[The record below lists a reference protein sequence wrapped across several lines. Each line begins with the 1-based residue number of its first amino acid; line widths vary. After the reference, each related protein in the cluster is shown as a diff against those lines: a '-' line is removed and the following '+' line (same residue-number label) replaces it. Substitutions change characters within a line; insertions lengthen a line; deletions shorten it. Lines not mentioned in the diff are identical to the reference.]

1 MKSLSDLKIGE
12 SAIIDSINI
21 KGILKR
27 RMIDMGITK
36 GSEIKLE
43 KFDPLGD
50 PIDIRVKDYHIAIIK
65 SDAKNII
72 VK

>member
-1 MKSLSDLKIGE
+1 MKSLSDLNIGDV
-12 SAIIDSINI
+12 AIIDSINI
-21 KGILKR
+21 KGILRR

-36 GSEIKLE
+36 GCEIKVE
-43 KFDPLGD
+43 KFAPLGD
-50 PIDIRVKDYHIAIIK
+50 PIDIRVKDYHIAIRK

>member
-1 MKSLSDLKIGE
+1 MKTLSDLKVGE
-12 SAIIDSINI
+12 TAIIDSINVT
-21 KGILKR
+21 GILKR

-36 GSEIKLE
+36 GCEIKVE
-43 KFDPLGD
+43 KFAPLGD
-50 PIDIRVKDYHIAIIK
+50 HIDIRVKDYHIAIRK

>member
-1 MKSLSDLKIGE
+1 MKSLSDFNIGDV
-12 SAIIDSINI
+12 AIIDSINI
-21 KGILKR
+21 KGILRR

-36 GSEIKLE
+36 GCEIKVE
-43 KFDPLGD
+43 KFAPLGD
-50 PIDIRVKDYHIAIIK
+50 PIDIRVKDYHIAIRK